1 MERNIQFV
9 KSHVPEAL
17 MPNGYASASVVAWV
31 MYQKYANAV
40 PLYRQE
46 KDWNQMGVLFNR
58 ATLANWVIYCA
69 KNYFT
74 PLLLWSSV
82 FVTLVA
88 SKFVGLLLGVYW
100 SCQIMSRVFYTAPRL
115 CP

>member
-1 MERNIQFV
+1 MPRQPTVAYTFYLGEVHASPKISLRVNGFPDASRISDSNV
-9 KSHVPEAL
+9 KS
-17 MPNGYASASVVAWV
+17 
-31 MYQKYANAV
+31 
-40 PLYRQE
+40 
-46 KDWNQMGVLFNR
+46 
-58 ATLANWVIYCA
+58 
-69 KNYFT
+69 
-74 PLLLWSSV
+74 LLWSSV